1 MLRERAKT
9 AGTALAAL
17 RPMYDEHER
26 NGESLPCWHVKHPTS
41 HSDDPLDGPLPDVL
55 ILGAGI
61 AGLSVAYHLLRAG
74 SSVLVIDKAAIGS
87 GESGRTTAHLCD
99 ALDDRY
105 YLLERAHGSEG
116 ARLAAQSHR
125 AAIESISEIVERE
138 QIACEFE
145 RVDGYL
151 YSYGDQP
158 AETIEREFK
167 AARAA
172 GLNVELLDCAP
183 LPFRTGRSLR
193 FLNQA
198 QFEPMAYLNGL
209 AQAVRRLGGRIATD
223 QHVVRVDNSDT
234 ALIQLANGKRLSAP
248 QLVVATNAPIHDLF
262 AIHTKQAPYR
272 SYVVGLG
279 VPSNLLSRALFW
291 DTEDPYHYMRWV
303 GRDLLLVGGE
313 DHRVGQDTQSESHW
327 LRLEEWARARIPS
340 VAELRTCWSGQVLE
354 PMDGLAFIGKNP
366 GLRRNSYIVTG
377 DSGNGMTHGALAGM
391 LIADLIHGRKN
402 AWATLY
408 DPARKPKSLTAIRE
422 YLKENANVAKGY
434 ANWLKPAEDQRTEI
448 QKGTGSVIQR
458 GLSKLAVY
466 VDETGGR
473 HECSAVCPH
482 LAGVVQWNSA
492 ENSWD
497 CPCHGS
503 RFDPYGRVM
512 SGPAQTDLTPVR
524 EQPGRD
530 QEAAAQ

>member
-1 MLRERAKT
+1 
-9 AGTALAAL
+9 
-17 RPMYDEHER
+17 MYDEHER
-26 NGESLPCWHVKHPTS
+26 NGESLPCWHVKHPPT
-41 HSDDPLDGPLPDVL
+41 HGDDLLEGPPTDVL
-55 ILGAGI
+55 IVGAGI

-74 SSVLVIDKAAIGS
+74 SSVLVLDKAGIGA
-87 GESGRTTAHLCD
+87 GETGRTSAHLAD

-105 YLLERAHGSEG
+105 YLLEQAHGGEG

-138 QIACEFE
+138 RIACEFE

-151 YSYGDQP
+151 FSY
-158 AETIEREFK
+158 AEQSADEIEREYK
-167 AARAA
+167 AARRA
-172 GLNVELLDCAP
+172 GLQVELCDSAP
-183 LPFRTGRSLR
+183 LPFRSGRSLR

-209 AQAVRRLGGRIATD
+209 ASAVRRLGGRIATD
-223 QHVVRVDNSDT
+223 QRVVRVDKSDG
-234 ALIQLANGKRLSAP
+234 ARVQLASGRWLTAG

-272 SYVVGLG
+272 SYVIGLG
-279 VPSNLLSRALFW
+279 VPDTMLARALFW
-291 DTEDPYHYMRWV
+291 DTSDPYHYLRWV

-313 DHRVGQDTQSESHW
+313 DHRVGQEAQPAQRW
-327 LRLEEWARARIPS
+327 LKLEEWARARIPS
-340 VAELRTCWSGQVLE
+340 VGELRTCWSGQVLE
-354 PMDGLAFIGKNP
+354 PVDGLAFIGKNP
-366 GLRRNSYIVTG
+366 GLHKNSYVVTG

-402 AWATLY
+402 AWAKLY
-408 DPARKPKSLTAIRE
+408 DPARKPKSLSALRE
-422 YLKENANVAKGY
+422 YVKETGNVAKGY
-434 ANWLKPAEDQRTEI
+434 AKWLKPAASAGGQIAR
-448 QKGTGSVIQR
+448 GSGAVLGR
-458 GLSKLAVY
+458 GLSKIAVY
-466 VDETGGR
+466 VDEQGGR

-492 ENSWD
+492 ERSWD

-512 SGPAQTDLTPVR
+512 TGPAQRDLKPLS
-524 EQPGRD
+524 EKPSGHED
-530 QEAAAQ
+530 AAAEED